1 VVEQPRFDGY
11 RASQVTWNKA
21 QPAGKTQST
30 RSARGASLGMPFSR
44 VATQGQVTWDA
55 PFGRGVK
62 RPFALL
68 RLLTRTGPLPARR
81 VARLTD
87 SRLAVSIKPWLF
99 DH

>member
-1 VVEQPRFDGY
+1 MVEQPRFDGY

-21 QPAGKTQST
+21 QPAENGVS
-30 RSARGASLGMPFSR
+30 FSR
-44 VATQGQVTWDA
+44 AATPGQVTWGA

-81 VARLTD
+81 VARLTA
-87 SRLAVSIKPWLF
+87 SRLAVSINP
-99 DH
+99 